1 MTLCCISLKEKE
13 ESYYSDGTCNGERYF
28 TCPAGKGFFTLLSNC
43 QPDSRLGMWY
53 ATNNYVVENSSCTA
67 LFLCQFR
74 TPVLLLMNNCNYSA
88 HFLSKENMSNNFLS
102 YFCFAWFFFY
112 FCRDISR
119 TLGKLK
125 WSLSST
131 SASVFDI
138 LHHSFILDIFLKLQ
152 L

>member
-74 TPVLLLMNNCNYSA
+74 TPVLLWTIVIIQ
-88 HFLSKENMSNNFLS
+88 HTFLAKRTWAII
-102 YFCFAWFFFY
+102 FCPIFVLFGFFFIFAEAY
-112 FCRDISR
+112 RV
-119 TLGKLK
+119 L
-125 WSLSST
+125 WVNSSGPYPPLPPQFLT
-131 SASVFDI
+131 SCTIVLFW
-138 LHHSFILDIFLKLQ
+138 IFF
-152 L
+152 

>member
-67 LFLCQFR
+67 VFLCQFR

-88 HFLSKENMSNNFLS
+88 HFLSKENMSDNFLS
-102 YFCFAWFFFY
+102 YFCFVWFFFIFAEAY
-112 FCRDISR
+112 RV
-119 TLGKLK
+119 L
-125 WSLSST
+125 WVNSSGPYPPLPPQFLT
-131 SASVFDI
+131 SCTIVLFW
-138 LHHSFILDIFLKLQ
+138 IFF
-152 L
+152 